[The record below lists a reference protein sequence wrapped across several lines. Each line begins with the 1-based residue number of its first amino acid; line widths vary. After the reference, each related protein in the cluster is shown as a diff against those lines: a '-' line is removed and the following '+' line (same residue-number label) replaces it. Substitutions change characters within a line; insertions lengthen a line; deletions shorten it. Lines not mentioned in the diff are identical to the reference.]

1 MHHRKPSTKTGN
13 FRKLAKRH
21 FWYGKIHNKNTLFF
35 AFSFLFTNSCPKGIP
50 ITRKPI
56 PCYKNSRRFLVRL
69 PLRHHTATISHLR
82 NSPKH
87 HINTYAPRLLLQNAQ
102 KSCFNIIFTVRFVSF
117 LQSHQVICFRTKAT
131 LHHTNI
137 PHIFSTYFSSY
148 NIQLYVLTI
157 LADNQ
162 SLTHN
167 APTITAL
174 VYNHFI
180 TYNRTISNCLTHLGT
195 LAPSRAPQ
203 SRTKYFSSL
212 FPNTFSVLHLRTTN
226 FIQTNIHL
234 RCTQHFI
241 HTRTVIV
248 LLRPFPWGEFVAI
261 AKCNYTNTNIC
272 DFADHKNKHTTDEYE
287 IKGVLQ

>member
-1 MHHRKPSTKTGN
+1 M
-13 FRKLAKRH
+13 
-21 FWYGKIHNKNTLFF
+21 
-35 AFSFLFTNSCPKGIP
+35 
-50 ITRKPI
+50 
-56 PCYKNSRRFLVRL
+56 
-69 PLRHHTATISHLR
+69 
-82 NSPKH
+82 
-87 HINTYAPRLLLQNAQ
+87 
-102 KSCFNIIFTVRFVSF
+102 
-117 LQSHQVICFRTKAT
+117 
-131 LHHTNI
+131 
-137 PHIFSTYFSSY
+137 FSSY
-148 NIQLYVLTI
+148 NIRLYVLTI

-203 SRTKYFSSL
+203 SRTIYFSSL
-212 FPNTFSVLHLRTTN
+212 FPNTFPVLHLCTTN
-226 FIQTNIHL
+226 SIQTNIHL

-241 HTRTVIV
+241 HTRTAIV